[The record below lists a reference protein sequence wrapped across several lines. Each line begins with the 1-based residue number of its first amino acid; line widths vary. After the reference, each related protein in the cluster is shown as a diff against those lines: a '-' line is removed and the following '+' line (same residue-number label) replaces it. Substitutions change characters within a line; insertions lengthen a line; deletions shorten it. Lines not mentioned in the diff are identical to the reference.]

1 MTSILKSTSAYKTI
15 GEVAKELDLVNNK
28 NGSLQTHTLRFWEKQ
43 FRQIRPSIKAGKRR
57 YYSKKDFETIKLIK
71 YLLKDQGLTIKGVQK
86 ILNTKKD
93 LQLDDSLF
101 FGVNSQN
108 LKNSKLL
115 KSKIIN
121 SDLINKI
128 KSNLNSID

>member
-86 ILNTKKD
+86 ILNTKKA
-93 LQLDDSLF
+93 LRLDDSLF

-115 KSKIIN
+115 KSKII
-121 SDLINKI
+121 KI
-128 KSNLNSID
+128 AKIIKEIKTIKNG

>member
-1 MTSILKSTSAYKTI
+1 MTSILKTTSAYKTI

-93 LQLDDSLF
+93 LHLDDSLF

-108 LKNSKLL
+108 CKNSKLL
-115 KSKIIN
+115 KSKII
-121 SDLINKI
+121 KI
-128 KSNLNSID
+128 AKIIKEIKTIKNG

>member
-93 LQLDDSLF
+93 LHLDDSLF
-101 FGVNSQN
+101 FGVNSEN
-108 LKNSKLL
+108 FKNSKLL
-115 KSKIIN
+115 KNKII
-121 SDLINKI
+121 KI
-128 KSNLNSID
+128 AKIIKEIKTIKNG

>member
-28 NGSLQTHTLRFWEKQ
+28 NGTLQTHTLRFWEKQ

-93 LQLDDSLF
+93 LHLDDSLF
-101 FGVNSQN
+101 FGVNSKN

-115 KSKIIN
+115 KSKII
-121 SDLINKI
+121 KI
-128 KSNLNSID
+128 AKIIKEIKTIKNG

>member
-93 LQLDDSLF
+93 LHLDDPLF
-101 FGVNSQN
+101 LGVNSQN
-108 LKNSKLL
+108 FKNSKLL
-115 KSKIIN
+115 KSKII
-121 SDLINKI
+121 KI
-128 KSNLNSID
+128 AKIIKEIKTIKNG

>member
-93 LQLDDSLF
+93 LHLDDSLF

-108 LKNSKLL
+108 FKNSKLL
-115 KSKIIN
+115 KSKII
-121 SDLINKI
+121 KI
-128 KSNLNSID
+128 AKIIKEIKTIKNG

>member
-1 MTSILKSTSAYKTI
+1 MTSILKSSSAYKTI
-15 GEVAKELDLVNNK
+15 GEVARELDLINNK
-28 NGSLQTHTLRFWEKQ
+28 DGSLQTHTLRFWEKQ

-93 LQLDDSLF
+93 LLLDDSLF
-101 FGVNSQN
+101 FGVNSPN
-108 LKNSKLL
+108 FKNSKLL
-115 KSKIIN
+115 KSKII
-121 SDLINKI
+121 KI
-128 KSNLNSID
+128 AKIIKEIKTIKNG

>member
-101 FGVNSQN
+101 FGVNSPN
-108 LKNSKLL
+108 FKNSKLL
-115 KSKIIN
+115 KSKII
-121 SDLINKI
+121 KI
-128 KSNLNSID
+128 AKIIKEIKTIKNG

>member
-43 FRQIRPSIKAGKRR
+43 FRQIRPSIQAGKRR

-93 LQLDDSLF
+93 LHLDDSLF

-108 LKNSKLL
+108 FKNSKLL
-115 KSKIIN
+115 KSKII
-121 SDLINKI
+121 KI
-128 KSNLNSID
+128 AKIIKEIKTIKNG

>member
-93 LQLDDSLF
+93 LRLDDSLF
-101 FGVNSQN
+101 FGVNSKN

-115 KSKIIN
+115 KSKII
-121 SDLINKI
+121 KI
-128 KSNLNSID
+128 AKIIKEIKTIKNG

>member
-93 LQLDDSLF
+93 LHLDDSLF

-108 LKNSKLL
+108 LKNSKPL
-115 KSKIIN
+115 KSKII
-121 SDLINKI
+121 KI
-128 KSNLNSID
+128 AKIIKEIKTIKNG

>member
-28 NGSLQTHTLRFWEKQ
+28 NGTLQTHTLRFWEKQ

-93 LQLDDSLF
+93 LHLDDSLF

-108 LKNSKLL
+108 FKNSKLL
-115 KSKIIN
+115 KSKII
-121 SDLINKI
+121 KI
-128 KSNLNSID
+128 AKIIKEIKTIKNG

>member
-86 ILNTKKD
+86 ILNTKKA
-93 LQLDDSLF
+93 LRLDDSLF

-108 LKNSKLL
+108 FKNSKLL
-115 KSKIIN
+115 KSKII
-121 SDLINKI
+121 KI
-128 KSNLNSID
+128 AKIIKEIKTIKNG

>member
-1 MTSILKSTSAYKTI
+1 MTGILKSTSAYKTI

-28 NGSLQTHTLRFWEKQ
+28 NGTLQTHTLRFWEKQ

-93 LQLDDSLF
+93 QHLDDSLF
-101 FGVNSQN
+101 LGVNSQN
-108 LKNSKLL
+108 FKNSKLL
-115 KSKIIN
+115 KSKII
-121 SDLINKI
+121 KI
-128 KSNLNSID
+128 AKIIKEIKTIKNG

>member
-43 FRQIRPSIKAGKRR
+43 FRQIRPSIQAGKRR

-93 LQLDDSLF
+93 LHLDDSLF

-108 LKNSKLL
+108 FKNSKLF
-115 KSKIIN
+115 KSKII
-121 SDLINKI
+121 KI
-128 KSNLNSID
+128 AKIIKEIKTIKNG

>member
-93 LQLDDSLF
+93 LHLDDSLF
-101 FGVNSQN
+101 FGVNRQN
-108 LKNSKLL
+108 FKNSKLL
-115 KSKIIN
+115 KSKII
-121 SDLINKI
+121 KI
-128 KSNLNSID
+128 AKIIKEIKTIKNG

>member
-1 MTSILKSTSAYKTI
+1 MTGILKSTSAYKTI

-28 NGSLQTHTLRFWEKQ
+28 NGTLQTHTLRFWEKQ

-93 LQLDDSLF
+93 LHLDDSLF
-101 FGVNSQN
+101 FGVNSEN
-108 LKNSKLL
+108 FKNSKLL
-115 KSKIIN
+115 KNKII
-121 SDLINKI
+121 KI
-128 KSNLNSID
+128 AKIIKEIKTIKNG

>member
-57 YYSKKDFETIKLIK
+57 YYLKKDFETIKLIK

-86 ILNTKKD
+86 ILNTKKN

-115 KSKIIN
+115 KSKII
-121 SDLINKI
+121 KI
-128 KSNLNSID
+128 AKIIKEIKTIKNG

>member
-1 MTSILKSTSAYKTI
+1 MTGILKSTSAYKTI

-28 NGSLQTHTLRFWEKQ
+28 NGTLQTHTLRFWEKQ

-93 LQLDDSLF
+93 HHLDDSVFL
-101 FGVNSQN
+101 GVNSQN
-108 LKNSKLL
+108 FKNSKLL
-115 KSKIIN
+115 KSKII
-121 SDLINKI
+121 KI
-128 KSNLNSID
+128 AKIIKEIKTIKNG

>member
-93 LQLDDSLF
+93 LHLDDSLF
-101 FGVNSQN
+101 FGVNSEN
-108 LKNSKLL
+108 FKNSKLL
-115 KSKIIN
+115 KSKII
-121 SDLINKI
+121 KI
-128 KSNLNSID
+128 AKIIKEIKTIKNG

>member
-1 MTSILKSTSAYKTI
+1 MKNIEKNEGAYKTI

-28 NGSLQTHTLRFWEKQ
+28 NGTLQTHTLRFWEKQ

-93 LQLDDSLF
+93 HHLDDSLF
-101 FGVNSQN
+101 LGVNSQN
-108 LKNSKLL
+108 FKNSKLL
-115 KSKIIN
+115 KSKII
-121 SDLINKI
+121 KI
-128 KSNLNSID
+128 AKIIKEIKTIKNG

>member
-1 MTSILKSTSAYKTI
+1 MTSILKSTSAYKTM

-93 LQLDDSLF
+93 HHLDDSLF
-101 FGVNSQN
+101 LGVNSQN
-108 LKNSKLL
+108 FKNSKLL
-115 KSKIIN
+115 KSKII
-121 SDLINKI
+121 KI
-128 KSNLNSID
+128 AKIIKEIKTIKNG

>member
-43 FRQIRPSIKAGKRR
+43 FRQIRPSIQAGKRI

-93 LQLDDSLF
+93 LHLDDSLF

-108 LKNSKLL
+108 FKNSKLF
-115 KSKIIN
+115 KSKII
-121 SDLINKI
+121 KI
-128 KSNLNSID
+128 AKIIKEIKTIKNG

>member
-93 LQLDDSLF
+93 LKLDDSLF

-108 LKNSKLL
+108 LKNSKPL
-115 KSKIIN
+115 KSKII
-121 SDLINKI
+121 KI
-128 KSNLNSID
+128 AKIIKEIKTIKNG

>member
-93 LQLDDSLF
+93 LHLDDSLF
-101 FGVNSQN
+101 FGVNSKN

-115 KSKIIN
+115 KSKII
-121 SDLINKI
+121 KI
-128 KSNLNSID
+128 AKIIKEIKTIKNG

>member
-28 NGSLQTHTLRFWEKQ
+28 NGALQTHTLRFWEKQ

-93 LQLDDSLF
+93 QHLDDSLF
-101 FGVNSQN
+101 LGVNGQN
-108 LKNSKLL
+108 FKNSKLL
-115 KSKIIN
+115 KSKII
-121 SDLINKI
+121 KI
-128 KSNLNSID
+128 AKIIKEIKTIKNG

>member
-1 MTSILKSTSAYKTI
+1 MTGILKSTSAYKTI

-28 NGSLQTHTLRFWEKQ
+28 NGTLQTHTLRFWEKQ

-93 LQLDDSLF
+93 LHLDDSLF

-115 KSKIIN
+115 KSKII
-121 SDLINKI
+121 KI
-128 KSNLNSID
+128 AKIIKEIKTIKNG

>member
-86 ILNTKKD
+86 ILNTKKN

-115 KSKIIN
+115 KSKII
-121 SDLINKI
+121 KI
-128 KSNLNSID
+128 AKIIKEIKTIKNG

>member
-93 LQLDDSLF
+93 LHLDDPLS
-101 FGVNSQN
+101 FGVNSQDF
-108 LKNSKLL
+108 KNSKLL
-115 KSKIIN
+115 KSKII
-121 SDLINKI
+121 KI
-128 KSNLNSID
+128 AKIIKEIKTIKNG

>member
-28 NGSLQTHTLRFWEKQ
+28 NGTLQTHTLRFWEKQ

-93 LQLDDSLF
+93 LHLDDSLF

-108 LKNSKLL
+108 FKNSKLF
-115 KSKIIN
+115 KSKII
-121 SDLINKI
+121 KI
-128 KSNLNSID
+128 AKVIKEIKTIKNG

>member
-93 LQLDDSLF
+93 LHLDDSLF

-108 LKNSKLL
+108 CKDSKLL
-115 KSKIIN
+115 KSKII
-121 SDLINKI
+121 KI
-128 KSNLNSID
+128 AKIIKEIKTIKNG

>member
-93 LQLDDSLF
+93 LHLDDSLF

-108 LKNSKLL
+108 CKNSKLL
-115 KSKIIN
+115 KSKII
-121 SDLINKI
+121 KI
-128 KSNLNSID
+128 AKIIKEIKTIKNG

>member
-28 NGSLQTHTLRFWEKQ
+28 NGTLQTHTLRFWEKQ

-93 LQLDDSLF
+93 HHLDDSLF
-101 FGVNSQN
+101 LGVNSQN
-108 LKNSKLL
+108 FKNSKLL
-115 KSKIIN
+115 KSKII
-121 SDLINKI
+121 KI
-128 KSNLNSID
+128 AKIIKEIKTIKNG

>member
-28 NGSLQTHTLRFWEKQ
+28 NGTLQTHTLRFWEKQ

-86 ILNTKKD
+86 ILNTKKN

-115 KSKIIN
+115 KSKII
-121 SDLINKI
+121 KI
-128 KSNLNSID
+128 AKIIKEIKTIKNG

>member
-93 LQLDDSLF
+93 LHLDDSLF
-101 FGVNSQN
+101 FGVNSN
-108 LKNSKLL
+108 NFENSKLL
-115 KSKIIN
+115 KSKII
-121 SDLINKI
+121 KI
-128 KSNLNSID
+128 AKIIKEIKTIKNG